1 MDNQHERQ
9 PLQAI
14 LQVGMTEFDI
24 SIAGTGRRFNT
35 KTRFGA
41 INLSQDG
48 LGITKLEEENRV
60 HFHVEHS
67 SKTPT
72 EPILRSFG
80 HLAAMGLGGNIQF
93 IKEDGTLHDFQIEPL
108 YQVDHA

>member
-24 SIAGTGRRFNT
+24 SIAETDRRFNT
-35 KTRFGA
+35 RTRIGA
-41 INLSQDG
+41 VGLSQDG
-48 LGITKLEEENRV
+48 LGITSLKETNRV
-60 HFHVEHS
+60 HLHVEHS
-67 SKTPT
+67 SETPA
-72 EPILRSFG
+72 EPIIRSFG
-80 HLAAMGLGGNIQF
+80 YLAAIGLGGNIQF